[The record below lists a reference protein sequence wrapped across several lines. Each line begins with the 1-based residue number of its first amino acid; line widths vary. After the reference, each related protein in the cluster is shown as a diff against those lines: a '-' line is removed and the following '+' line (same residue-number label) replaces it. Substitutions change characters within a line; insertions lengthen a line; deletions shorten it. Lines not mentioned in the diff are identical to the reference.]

1 MNSIQ
6 SINLI
11 KNDPKMHGGHPYVAR
26 TGLRVIDIL
35 MASIFHD
42 RALREISAN
51 YEVCDAVEILHL
63 TFLPVTS
70 G

>member
-11 KNDPKMHGGHPYVAR
+11 KNDPKMHGEHPYVAR

-35 MASIFHD
+35 MASICHD

-51 YEVCDAVEILHL
+51 YEVELIALRVAL
-63 TFLPVTS
+63 TY
-70 G
+70 